1 MNKVTDNTEKRV
13 FAGEKYEIS
22 GVYKNFLLNIHF
34 SKVKRIAFKHQTFNS
49 VSELFQTS

>member
-1 MNKVTDNTEKRV
+1 MNKVTDNTEKTV

-22 GVYKNFLLNIHF
+22 GVYKKFLLNIHF
-34 SKVKRIAFKHQTFNS
+34 SIVKRIAFKQTFNS

>member
-22 GVYKNFLLNIHF
+22 GLYKNFLLNIHF
-34 SKVKRIAFKHQTFNS
+34 SIVKRIAFKHQTFNS